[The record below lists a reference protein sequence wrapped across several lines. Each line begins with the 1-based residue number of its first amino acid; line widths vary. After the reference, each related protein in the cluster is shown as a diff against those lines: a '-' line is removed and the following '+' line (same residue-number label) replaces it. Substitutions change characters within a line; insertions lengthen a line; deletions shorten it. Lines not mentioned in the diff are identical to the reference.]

1 MLQNENIE
9 SNNLHNNNIPNDLNF
24 SFGKYN
30 NFNNNSNNNNKKMLQ
45 DKEINNNNHN
55 INDKENYNSRK
66 NNGYL
71 IYKLLNKN
79 KESNKDKKYP
89 IFSNINN
96 TNPTN
101 KPTKPKIE
109 LINNNCSSPKKQCKK
124 NIYYSNCKNNE
135 NKKNLT
141 NVRKIEPLFNF
152 DKVNNIKEKAK
163 EEILKIFNI
172 KNEEILPFEIKY
184 FLDNPKFN
192 YDFQHQND
200 PNSNYQ
206 YINENFI
213 DILLNSF
220 NKKLILN
227 SNINPIK
234 QIQKEVTF
242 QKRNILVS
250 WLTEMNFKY
259 IKDQNVL
266 FTAIK
271 YLDTILYHKNVNID
285 EFQLIGIIC
294 FNLALKMEN
303 HHKVFFIDEIISL
316 VGGCGEKD
324 EANKINY
331 TKKIKRMENII
342 CDLLDFDLESSTSVL
357 ILQRL
362 IQMLNIQNKKTEE
375 IFLSIAYFFLEI
387 SLYEEQFY
395 ELDEFAKAL
404 SSLLMTKEILTK
416 CFYKIGF
423 HNYLTECS
431 KLRMKEI
438 KYYYT
443 LCTKVIKNL
452 KSYKYGSIIFI
463 KYQHKDF
470 HYVINNYLN
479 SFIIDCIQDKNI
491 VV

>member
-1 MLQNENIE
+1 MLQKENIE
-9 SNNLHNNNIPNDLNF
+9 SNNPHNNNIPNEINL
-24 SFGKYN
+24 SFGKCDN
-30 NFNNNSNNNNKKMLQ
+30 LNNNSNNINKKMMQ
-45 DKEINNNNHN
+45 GKEINNNYNN
-55 INDKENYNSRK
+55 FNDKENGGSRK

-79 KESNKDKKYP
+79 KEPNKDKKYLFLSN
-89 IFSNINN
+89 INNINN
-96 TNPTN
+96 TN
-101 KPTKPKIE
+101 KATKPKIDI
-109 LINNNCSSPKKQCKK
+109 INNNCSSPKKQCQKYQ
-124 NIYYSNCKNNE
+124 YYSNSKTNE
-135 NKKNLT
+135 NKMNNLP
-141 NVRKIEPLFNF
+141 NVRKKEPLFNF
-152 DKVNNIKEKAK
+152 DKMKNIKEEAK

-172 KNEEILPFEIKY
+172 KNAKILPYEIKY

-206 YINENFI
+206 YVNENFI

-227 SNINPIK
+227 SNIKPIK
-234 QIQKEVTF
+234 DIQKEITF

-271 YLDTILYHKNVNID
+271 YLDTILYKKNVNID

-294 FNLALKMEN
+294 FNLSLKMEN
-303 HHKVFFIDEIISL
+303 HHKVLFIDEIISL
-316 VGGCGEKD
+316 IGGCGEKD
-324 EANKINY
+324 EANKISA
-331 TKKIKRMENII
+331 KIKRMENNI
-342 CDLLDFDLESSTSVL
+342 CDLLDFDLETSTSVL

-375 IFLSIAYFFLEI
+375 IFLSISYFFLEI

-395 ELDEFAKAL
+395 ELDDFSKAL
-404 SSLLMTKEILTK
+404 SSLLITKEILTK

-423 HNYLTECS
+423 HNYLNECS

-470 HYVINNYLN
+470 HYVINNYL
-479 SFIIDCIQDKNI
+479 SPFIIDCIQDKNI